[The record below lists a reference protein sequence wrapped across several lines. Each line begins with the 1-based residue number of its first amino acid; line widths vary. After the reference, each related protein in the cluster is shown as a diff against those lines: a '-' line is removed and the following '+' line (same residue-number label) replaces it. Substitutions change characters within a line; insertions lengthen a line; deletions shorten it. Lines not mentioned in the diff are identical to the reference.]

1 MNELRVR
8 LLKETFSIH
17 RLDPDHPIPAT
28 VTGSPVFFIG
38 RTKDELSIVC
48 RANILIPHAQTE
60 PDWACFMVE
69 GPLDFTLTGIVAR
82 LSGALAAAE
91 VSIFAIS
98 TFDTDYIF
106 RSRVSALTRVKFL
119 AEMHTQ
125 LTALD
130 VKHLLVS
137 ASNPAKV
144 EHSLRFFKT
153 GPGEYGEGDTF
164 RGIRVPVKRQIA
176 TTTKDIPQTN
186 AKYI

>member
-98 TFDTDYIF
+98 TFDTDYI
-106 RSRVSALTRVKFL
+106 LVKQKDL
-119 AEMHTQ
+119 VRAE
-125 LTALD
+125 TALSEAGYQ
-130 VKHLLVS
+130 L
-137 ASNPAKV
+137 
-144 EHSLRFFKT
+144 
-153 GPGEYGEGDTF
+153 
-164 RGIRVPVKRQIA
+164 
-176 TTTKDIPQTN
+176 
-186 AKYI
+186 

>member
-1 MNELRVR
+1 M
-8 LLKETFSIH
+8 
-17 RLDPDHPIPAT
+17 
-28 VTGSPVFFIG
+28 
-38 RTKDELSIVC
+38 
-48 RANILIPHAQTE
+48 
-60 PDWACFMVE
+60 
-69 GPLDFTLTGIVAR
+69 
-82 LSGALAAAE
+82 
-91 VSIFAIS
+91 
-98 TFDTDYIF
+98 
-106 RSRVSALTRVKFL
+106 KFL

-176 TTTKDIPQTN
+176 TTAKDIPKTN
-186 AKYI
+186 AKHI